1 MKVRMQSSAGLT
13 QAVRNGLV
21 RMVDRSG
28 RHPLVVVV
36 LALLVALLSVAA
48 TQAWLGIDTDTD
60 HMFSSQL
67 PWRQR
72 SIQFDR
78 VFPQFSDTLVAV
90 VRAPT
95 AEEARAAATQLAREL
110 AARPSLFPSVATPG
124 ISPFLDREGLLLLSR
139 HDLDGVLNR
148 MLQAQPLLGPLA
160 IDPSGRGLF
169 NGLDLLVEGVRHGVA
184 GGLGAYDTALGHVA
198 HTLDAALGGRYAPLS
213 WQALLVPNLAS
224 ATGGVELVLIHP
236 ALDHHVLEPGAVATQ
251 AMVRIAH
258 GLPAVKA
265 GRVRV
270 DYTGSIPL
278 SDEQFASLTDG
289 VVPMAVGSA
298 LLLLLWL
305 VLALYSWRLIV
316 PVALT
321 LIVGLIYTFGFA
333 AVAIGRLN
341 LVSVA
346 FTVLFVG
353 LAVDF
358 GIQFSV
364 RLHARQRG
372 EDAFADVL
380 HATAVEVIG
389 QIGLAALATACG
401 FLAFAPTRF
410 TGVAEL
416 GVIAGTGMLIAL
428 LCTLTVL
435 PALLTLLAGKGAQRH
450 RGPLPGGARADARL
464 QRHRRWVLGVFALL
478 AVGGLW
484 GVFTIRFDANPLHTQ
499 RADSEAMR
507 TLTSLQGNPNTDPFT
522 INVVAPNLAAAR
534 TLGDGLGRLP
544 EVAQV
549 VSGADFIP
557 QDQTAKLAQ
566 IQQASYLMFTV
577 TAPPATLPAP
587 TADQLRQ
594 AAQRSRA
601 GIAAVKGRLAPGSP
615 LLRIGESLGKLATA
629 PTATVLLTND
639 ALTRFLP
646 VTLAQLNDA
655 LSAKPIT
662 FKDLPTELRR
672 DWFTPDG
679 RVRVQVTPTAQAQT
693 TAGLRRFVHAVR
705 AIAPAALGPAID
717 TLESAQ
723 TILGSF
729 REAALYAT
737 LAIALVLLI
746 VLRNIRDAA
755 LVLATLAMSALLT
768 ALFAR
773 LGGMSIDYA
782 NIIALPLLLGVG
794 VSFNVYFVM
803 NWRSGSR
810 LFLGSPTARA
820 IMFSALTTGTA
831 FGMLAVSRNPGTA
844 SMGTLLLLSL
854 LGVLVSTFV
863 FLPAVLYS
871 LRPPIASQR
880 DPDAADAADAF

>member
-1 MKVRMQSSAGLT
+1 MFAKAIRQ
-13 QAVRNGLV
+13 GLV
-21 RMVDRSG
+21 WLVDRSG
-28 RHPLVVVV
+28 RHPLVVVL
-36 LALLVALLSVAA
+36 LALLLVVLGVAA
-48 TQAWLGIDTDTD
+48 TRAWLGIDTDTD

-78 VFPQFSDTLVAV
+78 EFPQFSDTLVAV

-95 AEEARAAATQLAREL
+95 VEEARDTATMLARKL
-110 AARPSLFPSVATPG
+110 AADPRLFPSVSTPG
-124 ISPFLDREGLLLLSR
+124 ISPFFDREGLLLLSQS
-139 HDLDGVLNR
+139 DLNSVLGR

-169 NGLDLLVEGVRHGVA
+169 KGLDLLVEAVRHGVTD
-184 GGLGAYDTALGHVA
+184 GLASY
-198 HTLDAALGGRYAPLS
+198 DAALDHVARTLDESLDGHYAPLS
-213 WQALLVPNLAS
+213 WQALLVPQLVS
-224 ATGGVELVLIHP
+224 STGGVELVLIHP
-236 ALDHHVLEPGAVATQ
+236 ALNHHVLEPGAVATQ
-251 AMVRIAH
+251 AMMRIAD
-258 GLPAVKA
+258 GLPEVKA

-278 SDEQFASLTDG
+278 SDEQFASLTEG
-289 VVPMAVGSA
+289 VVPMMVGSA

-316 PVALT
+316 PVAVT
-321 LIVGLIYTFGFA
+321 LVVGLVYTFGFA

-372 EDAFADVL
+372 EDAFPDVL
-380 HATAVEVIG
+380 HATAVEVTG

-401 FLAFAPTRF
+401 FLAFAPTKF

-416 GVIAGTGMLIAL
+416 GIIAGVGMLIAL
-428 LCTLTVL
+428 LCTLTIL
-435 PALLTLLAGKGAQRH
+435 PALLTLLAARGPQRYT
-450 RGPLPGGARADARL
+450 GPLPGGTHADAWL
-464 QRHRRWVLGVFALL
+464 QRHRRRVLAAFVVLVA
-478 AVGGLW
+478 GGLW
-484 GVFTIRFDANPLHTQ
+484 GVVTIRFDANPLHTQ

-507 TLTSLQGNPNTDPFT
+507 TLTALRGNPNTNPFT
-522 INVVAPNLAAAR
+522 INVMAPDLAAAR
-534 TLGDGLGRLP
+534 TLGDRLGKLP

-557 QDQTAKLAQ
+557 EHQTTKLQQ
-566 IQQASYLMFTV
+566 IGQASYLMFTV
-577 TAPPATLPAP
+577 TEPPASLPSP
-587 TADQLRQ
+587 TADELRK
-594 AAQRSRA
+594 AAQHSHDEIADVA
-601 GIAAVKGRLAPGSP
+601 GNLAANSP
-615 LLRIGESLGKLATA
+615 LLRIGGSLGKLATA
-629 PTATVLLTND
+629 PASTLQLANK

-646 VTLAQLNDA
+646 TALAQLKDA
-655 LSAKPIT
+655 LSAAPIT
-662 FKDLPTELRR
+662 FQNLPPDLKR
-672 DWFTPDG
+672 DWFARDG
-679 RVRVQVTPTAQAQT
+679 RVRVQVTPTQAAQT
-693 TAGLRRFVHAVR
+693 TEGLRRFVGTVR
-705 AIAPAALGPAID
+705 SVAPQALGPAVD
-717 TLESAQ
+717 TLESAE

-737 LAIALVLLI
+737 LAIAVVLLI
-746 VLRNIRDAA
+746 VLRNVRDAA
-755 LVLATLAMSALLT
+755 LVLATLLMSALLT

-803 NWRSGSR
+803 NWRSGALR
-810 LFLGSPTARA
+810 FLGSPTARA
-820 IMFSALTTGTA
+820 IVFSALTTGTA
-831 FGMLAVSRNPGTA
+831 FGTLAVSRNPGTA

-863 FLPAVLYS
+863 FLPALLYC
-871 LRPPIASQR
+871 LPRP
-880 DPDAADAADAF
+880 AAVQPRAD

>member
-1 MKVRMQSSAGLT
+1 MRSGAGLA

-28 RHPLVVVV
+28 RHPVIVVV
-36 LALLVALLSVAA
+36 LALLVAVLSVAA
-48 TQAWLGIDTDTD
+48 TRAWLGIDTDTD

-95 AEEARAAATQLAREL
+95 AEQARATAAQLARKL
-110 AARPSLFPSVATPG
+110 AADPRLFPSVATPG
-124 ISPFLDREGLLLLSR
+124 ISPFFDREGLLLLSR
-139 HDLDGVLNR
+139 HDLDSVLNR

-160 IDPSGRGLF
+160 LDPSARGLF
-169 NGLDLLVEGVRHGVA
+169 GGLDLLVEGVRRGVT
-184 GGLGAYDTALGHVA
+184 GGLDAYDAALGHVA
-198 HTLDAALGGRYAPLS
+198 QTLDATLDGRYAPLS
-213 WQALLVPNLAS
+213 WQALLAPELTN

-236 ALDHHVLEPGAVATQ
+236 ALNHHVLEPGAVATR
-251 AMVRIAH
+251 AMLRIAH
-258 GLPAVKA
+258 ELPAVRA
-265 GRVRV
+265 GQVRV

-278 SDEQFASLTDG
+278 SDEQFASLTEG
-289 VVPMAVGSA
+289 AVPMAVGSA

-316 PVALT
+316 PVAIT
-321 LIVGLIYTFGFA
+321 LVVGLIYTFGFA

-372 EDAFADVL
+372 EAAFADVL

-416 GVIAGTGMLIAL
+416 GIIAGAGMLIAL
-428 LCTLTVL
+428 LCTLTIL
-435 PALLTLLAGKGAQRH
+435 PALLTLLTGKGAQRH
-450 RGPLPGGARADARL
+450 RGPLPGGARTDAWL
-464 QRHRRWVLGVFALL
+464 QRHRRWVLGAFVLL
-478 AVGGLW
+478 AAGGLW
-484 GVFTIRFDANPLHTQ
+484 GVLTIRFDANPLHTQ

-522 INVVAPNLAAAR
+522 INVVVPDLAAAR
-534 TLGDGLGRLP
+534 TLGDRLGRLP

-557 QDQTAKLAQ
+557 QHQAAKLAQ

-577 TAPPATLPAP
+577 TAPPATAPAP
-587 TADQLRQ
+587 SVAEVRQ
-594 AAQRSRA
+594 AAQHSHA
-601 GIAAVKGRLAPGSP
+601 GIAAVKNQLAADSP
-615 LLRIGESLGKLATA
+615 LLRIGESLGRLAAA
-629 PTATVLLTND
+629 PTATVRLAND

-646 VTLAQLNDA
+646 VALTQLKEA
-655 LSAKPIT
+655 LSATPIT
-662 FKDLPTELRR
+662 FKGLPANLKR

-693 TAGLRRFVHAVR
+693 TAGLRQFVHAVR
-705 AIAPAALGPAID
+705 TIAPTALGPAID

-723 TILGSF
+723 TILRSF

-737 LAIALVLLI
+737 LAIAVVLLI
-746 VLRNIRDAA
+746 VLRDIRDAA

-831 FGMLAVSRNPGTA
+831 FGTLAVSRHPGTA
-844 SMGTLLLLSL
+844 SMGALLLLSL

-863 FLPAVLYS
+863 FLPALLYS
-871 LRPPIASQR
+871 LPRPDADPR
-880 DPDAADAADAF
+880 DPEAAAAASAP